1 MLPVCRPNRGSYVV
15 GYQNRETGGN
25 GWQLICNTFLP
36 VNGDKTGM
44 KLSDFTVN
52 ADWDW
57 SNDTIQFLN
66 ASGGTAVFEYE
77 GDEYDAIFTYVTPDD
92 HPYCEVAG
100 WYQYDAATEDE
111 FISVLEAEEDTGR
124 KFNELEYGFGAVYQ
138 TMAESAALVYS
149 GAVSQTPQTVITAAN
164 GWRLIGNANPVA
176 ASFEDIAV
184 NADWD
189 WSNDTIQFLNASG
202 GTRTFEYEGD
212 EYDAIFTFVTP
223 DDHPYCEKAGWY
235 QYDAATEDEFIAI
248 DESGITELAE
258 GECVVV
264 QAMSE
269 DAGIQFP
276 AAL

>member
-1 MLPVCRPNRGSYVV
+1 MV

-36 VNGDKTGM
+36 VNGDKAGM

-57 SNDTIQFLN
+57 SSDTIQFLN
-66 ASGGTAVFEYE
+66 STGGTAVFEYE
-77 GDEYDAIFTYVTPDD
+77 GDEYDANFTYVTPDD
-92 HPYCEVAG
+92 HPYCPEAG

-111 FISVLEAEEDTGR
+111 FISVLEAVEDTGR
-124 KFNELEYGFGAVYQ
+124 KFNELEYGFGAVFQ
-138 TMAESAALVYS
+138 TSAETAALVYS
-149 GAVSQTPQTVITAAN
+149 GAVSQVPQTVITAAT
-164 GWRLIGNANPVA
+164 GWRLIGNANPVPA
-176 ASFEDIAV
+176 VFDDIVV
-184 NADWD
+184 NGDWD
-189 WSNDTIQFLNASG
+189 WSSDTIQFLNSTG
-202 GTRTFEYEGD
+202 GTRTFEYDGD
-212 EYDAIFTFVTP
+212 EYDANFTFVTP
-223 DDHPYCEKAGWY
+223 DDHPYCPEAGWY

-248 DESGITELAE
+248 GEAGITQLAE

-264 QAMSE
+264 QTSSE